1 MNENGISSI
10 NGLGSILEFLLTYHY
25 VKCVGSDP
33 ESYYST
39 TNVSLV
45 HQQMLLIAKVL
56 IYFMAS

>member
-39 TNVSLV
+39 NNTRTYPRYINKCS
-45 HQQMLLIAKVL
+45 
-56 IYFMAS
+56 